1 MESPHDVTSTGS
13 AAQPLHE
20 VPAFWYFGN
29 MADGEMILVDIDGR
43 GRVGLGRLHPPEGPY
58 LASRETDGT
67 VILRPAVVM
76 TQTQRDLLDRPDI
89 LDLMDEMAAKPAKA
103 SRRGR
108 PRRSS
113 HD

>member
-1 MESPHDVTSTGS
+1 MDSPHDVTSPDS
-13 AAQPLHE
+13 AAQHLDE
-20 VPAFWYFGN
+20 GLALWYFGT
-29 MADGEMILVDIDGR
+29 MADDKMILVDIDGR

-58 LASRETDGT
+58 LASREADGT

-89 LDLMDEMAAKPAKA
+89 LDLMDDMAATPAKA